1 MPAVTIVSI
10 DTIAMNRR
18 SFIIS
23 AVTASSLALG
33 LKPATAQ
40 DYPQRPVRTIVPY
53 AAGGASDTLGRL
65 LAARIDKDLGQ
76 PLVID
81 NRAGGASMIG
91 TKAVATAAPDGYTI
105 GFVDS
110 AFMVNPGLFGAKVPY
125 DTRKDFEPI
134 SLLAVTPLVLAVH
147 PSSPVNNVREL
158 VALAKSKPGIMTFGS
173 GGLGSGLHLA
183 GEQLRQVASIDVIHV
198 PYRGGAPAVLDLIAG
213 KIDYAFSTIPSI
225 LQQIQAGQAKPLGL
239 TTDRIAQLP
248 GVLALA
254 EVGFPEVDAVLEI
267 GLVAPAR
274 TPPEIVAKL
283 NQIAVNAVTTE
294 PLRQRMIDIGFVPVG
309 STPQAFRERIDRE
322 IDKWIRLIAAGNIK
336 PDQ

>member
-1 MPAVTIVSI
+1 MSI

-18 SFIIS
+18 SFIINS
-23 AVTASSLALG
+23 VVTASSLVLG

-40 DYPQRPVRTIVPY
+40 AYPQRPVRTIVPY

-91 TKAVATAAPDGYTI
+91 TQAVATAAPDGYTI

-147 PSSPVNNVREL
+147 PSSPVNSVREL
-158 VALAKSKPGIMTFGS
+158 VALAKSKPGTMTFGS
-173 GGLGSGLHLA
+173 GGIGSGLHLA
-183 GEQLRQVASIDVIHV
+183 GEQLRQVAGIDVIHV

-225 LQQIQAGQAKPLGL
+225 LQQIQGGQAKPLGL
-239 TTDRIAQLP
+239 TTDRIKQLP
-248 GVLALA
+248 GVPALA

-274 TPPEIVAKL
+274 TPPEIVGKL
-283 NQIAVNAVTTE
+283 NQITVNAVTTE
-294 PLRQRMIDIGFVPVG
+294 PLRQRMIDIGFVPIG